1 MSVPDTGIAPIA
13 APPPVKR
20 RIPLWWWAV
29 GLVAVLALLSL
40 LEVLTDAND
49 LTSSGTIRAT
59 LIATTPILLAA
70 LGGLWSER
78 AGIVNIGLE
87 GMMILGTFGAAW
99 WAYEY
104 GAWVGVVGAII
115 FGALG
120 GCLHA
125 IATVIFGVDHIV
137 SGVAINIIAL
147 GATQYLAAITF
158 TGLKGGGPTQSPPLP
173 DLPALTIEP
182 LADSLKEV
190 EDQDIFFVS
199 EVSALLRALVN
210 DLSVMV
216 VIALLLVFVTWFL
229 LWRTPFGLRLRS
241 CGESPVAAESL
252 GINVLR
258 YKFVA
263 VLISGG
269 LAGLGGCFLA
279 MVASSSYR
287 DGQTGNRGYIGLA
300 AMIFGNWRPG
310 GALAGS
316 GLFGY
321 TETLGLRQ
329 GGTSVHALLLA
340 IAAIALAFG
349 VWQLR
354 KGNRVAL
361 IVGLAAIAV
370 GLPLAFVFGDA
381 LGDGFAGQGA
391 LLTGMVVVAAVGLVA
406 IRRHESFA
414 SVLLLLIGLAFAVLY
429 FSIDEVPGDF
439 TRMTPYLV
447 TLLVLA
453 FAAQRLRMP
462 AADGQIYRK
471 GSAG

>member
-13 APPPVKR
+13 APPPVRR
-20 RIPLWWWAV
+20 RIPMWWWAV
-29 GLVAVLALLSL
+29 GLLGVLALLSL
-40 LEVLTDAND
+40 LEMITDAND

-78 AGIVNIGLE
+78 AGVVNIGLE

-120 GCLHA
+120 GLLHA

-182 LADSLKEV
+182 LADALGDL
-190 EDQDIFFVS
+190 EDQDIFLVS
-199 EVSALLRALVN
+199 EIAALLRAMVN
-210 DLSVMV
+210 DLSIMV

-241 CGESPVAAESL
+241 CGESPVAAETL
-252 GINVLR
+252 GVNVLR

-310 GALAGS
+310 GLAAGS
-316 GLFGY
+316 VLFGY
-321 TETLGLRQ
+321 TD
-329 GGTSVHALLLA
+329 AL
-340 IAAIALAFG
+340 
-349 VWQLR
+349 QLR
-354 KGNRVAL
+354 R
-361 IVGLAAIAV
+361 
-370 GLPLAFVFGDA
+370 
-381 LGDGFAGQGA
+381 GA
-391 LLTGMVVVAAVGLVA
+391 
-406 IRRHESFA
+406 ESIHA
-414 SVLLLLIGLAFAVLY
+414 LLLLIGAVLLIVGAWQLY
-429 FSIDEVPGDF
+429 RRSYIVGGVSHAIAILAVVAFFASDEVPVPF
-439 TRMTPYLV
+439 VQFAPHVTTLV
-447 TLLVLA
+447 VLA
-453 FAAQRLRMP
+453 LAAQRLRPP
-462 AADGQIYRK
+462 AADGIPYRR
-471 GSAG
+471 ST